1 MFIPRHSCQIRVRT
15 LDILEKLKEGK
26 KLIIE
31 VAHWKKLVGVE
42 QACTKRNVLTVGKDK
57 KRGTS

>member
-1 MFIPRHSCQIRVRT
+1 M
-15 LDILEKLKEGK
+15 DILEKLKEGK

-42 QACTKRNVLTVGKDK
+42 QAYTKRNVLTVGKDK